1 MPAPQEP
8 TSGSQPVVNA
18 GDNEPP
24 HERIP
29 LSPQGQGQ
37 HMLSFDELSLLAEDE
52 EQEQGT
58 SFDTDADEDVTGLE
72 FIRRVSR
79 QFSFI
84 FIPLLFALVT
94 FLLALLFLLG
104 LKIHSAYL
112 PTVGLLSI
120 GLIALAMGVLQG
132 MMLYYSGSNNGLW
145 FLSLLAGFILFP
157 PVLFFALL
165 GPGPSLFILIVMII
179 ACGSVA
185 KFSAH
190 PVQEGHVGLVYSF
203 GKYRRTISPG
213 LNFLPPWEKLTHM
226 LDTRET
232 QWQCPAQ
239 TVPMSPQKDLSLA
252 ATIAYQIIPEDA
264 HLTVLNVNGWEK
276 QLKVRFRATLQTI
289 ALDFKQE
296 DFFAWQQGPASRS
309 GTSAQSAPPGQAGDP
324 TRDDPPAW
332 NRINTRLFQLMRD
345 QVAPWGVQIN
355 WVRIHDVLPLP
366 HVNHVE
372 VAQVNMNAPTRPA
385 AASPSRPV
393 AGVPLASPP
402 SKAKPF
408 AARNAA
414 ASARPVTPSPTP
426 APAPAP
432 ANATN
437 KSQDEGLIKLY
448 EAVRSGAIKDP
459 ETIRSIAV
467 SFDKVAHDPA
477 TNHSFPFEAARAA
490 RNLYDR
496 AKYYEDLISA
506 SAEYGYNNQDRYEDA
521 DFEDDSSETEP
532 NWMHRPPGDDNL

>member
-1 MPAPQEP
+1 MPEPLEP

-24 HERIP
+24 YERI
-29 LSPQGQGQ
+29 LTSSQGQGQ
-37 HMLSFDELSLLAEDE
+37 HLLSFDELSLRAEDE
-52 EQEQGT
+52 EQEQGA

-94 FLLALLFLLG
+94 FLLALVFLLG

-120 GLIALAMGVLQG
+120 GLIALAMAVLQG

-179 ACGSVA
+179 VCGSIA

-190 PVQEGHVGLVYSF
+190 SMEEGHVGLVYSF
-203 GKYRRTISPG
+203 GKYRRTIPPG
-213 LNFLPPWEKLTHM
+213 LNFLPPWEKLTHT

-264 HLTVLNVNGWEK
+264 HLAVLNVKGWED
-276 QLKVRFRATLQTI
+276 QLKARFRATLQTI
-289 ALDFKQE
+289 VLEFKQE
-296 DFFAWQQGPASRS
+296 DFFAWQQSPASRS
-309 GTSAQSAPPGQAGDP
+309 GTSAQLAQSAPSIQTGDP
-324 TRDDPPAW
+324 ARDDPPAW

-366 HVNHVE
+366 HVDHI
-372 VAQVNMNAPTRPA
+372 AAARVNMNAPSRPA
-385 AASPSRPV
+385 AASASRPGASVPPAPYHRPKQNPLRHVTQQPQRDQQHRHHPHRPLPLQQRQPTPQINRKTKGSSSCMRQCAMAPSRT
-393 AGVPLASPP
+393 LT
-402 SKAKPF
+402 PF
-408 AARNAA
+408 AA
-414 ASARPVTPSPTP
+414 
-426 APAPAP
+426 
-432 ANATN
+432 
-437 KSQDEGLIKLY
+437 
-448 EAVRSGAIKDP
+448 
-459 ETIRSIAV
+459 
-467 SFDKVAHDPA
+467 
-477 TNHSFPFEAARAA
+477 
-490 RNLYDR
+490 
-496 AKYYEDLISA
+496 
-506 SAEYGYNNQDRYEDA
+506 
-521 DFEDDSSETEP
+521 
-532 NWMHRPPGDDNL
+532 